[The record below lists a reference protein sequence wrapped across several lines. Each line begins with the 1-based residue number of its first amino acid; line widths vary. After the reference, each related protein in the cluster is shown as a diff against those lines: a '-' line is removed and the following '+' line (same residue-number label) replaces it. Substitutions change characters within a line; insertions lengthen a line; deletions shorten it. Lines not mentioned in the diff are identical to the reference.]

1 MMCWFLQFLILR
13 FIIDCFVSVSF
24 CRISLLK
31 LLSLSPIQLSA
42 MLSRKCLTPIALT
55 HVAILHLEWGSRML
69 LDMQKVHQLTPW
81 PCQFHKDLVPIN
93 SVAWRQC
100 MLNVY
105 QILNNHIHCC
115 ICLSPC
121 DYRNND
127 NIISPPQMRPAL
139 TKCQVVWQGKYHYIT
154 VNVQQ

>member
-1 MMCWFLQFLILR
+1 M
-13 FIIDCFVSVSF
+13 SVSF
-24 CRISLLK
+24 CRISLLI

-42 MLSRKCLTPIALT
+42 MLSWKCLTPIAT
-55 HVAILHLEWGSRML
+55 DTCGNTTSRVRKQNVAGYAKGSSIDAL
-69 LDMQKVHQLTPW
+69 ALPIPQGY
-81 PCQFHKDLVPIN
+81 LVPIN